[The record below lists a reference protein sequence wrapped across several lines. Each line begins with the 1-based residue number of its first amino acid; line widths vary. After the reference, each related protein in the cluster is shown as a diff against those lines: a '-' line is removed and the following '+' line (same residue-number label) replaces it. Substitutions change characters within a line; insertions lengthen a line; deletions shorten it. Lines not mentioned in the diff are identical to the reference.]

1 MSGDAERPPVWLEG
15 RELRNGKW
23 KKYPDEAGAEEK
35 EGSDEGESNEQE
47 ENEVEKMDERG
58 IRSPSCIAR

>member
-1 MSGDAERPPVWLEG
+1 MSGDAERPPVRLEG
-15 RELRNGKW
+15 REHRNGKW
-23 KKYPDEAGAEEK
+23 KKYSDETGAEEK

-47 ENEVEKMDERG
+47 ENEVEKMDERR